1 MSRND
6 DIRRIVIAITE
17 SSPVAELWE
26 AALRTASEAPADL
39 VAVYIHD
46 ERWRRAASLPFTREV
61 RSVGGTSQ
69 DFTLQRAAELLE
81 ESVADLRARI
91 EQLAEKAG
99 YDVAFQVMPE
109 SDETQARTLFQAG
122 ASVVVST
129 SALAEH
135 PVMAELQRLQLKLL
149 IVE

>member
-26 AALRTASEAPADL
+26 AALRAASEAPADL

-61 RSVGGTSQ
+61 RAVGGTSQ

-135 PVMAELQRLQLKLL
+135 PVMAELRRLELKLL
-149 IVE
+149 VVE